1 MRVGETERDY
11 NGGRWEWSRDDRM
24 GKRSYEGTQKHTGRA
39 EVQTKLICL
48 SLRLKRGARGDRGWS
63 VGLEEEKKSPSQDKN
78 NKKRRTKSV
87 HMAEPT

>member
-11 NGGRWEWSRDDRM
+11 DGGRWEWSRDDRM

-48 SLRLKRGARGDRGWS
+48 SLRLKRGAGGDRGWS
-63 VGLEEEKKSPSQDKN
+63 MGLEEEKKESKSKTTKKN
-78 NKKRRTKSV
+78 GELNPFSWQS
-87 HMAEPT
+87 